1 MTGAESS
8 KKAEKRAKK
17 QQQALFVAATREEN
31 VRLTINSHENVET
44 STPSTNNGKRKRGP
58 TTLAVIRDH
67 TPLLVE
73 FNERGQPVGVNSEK
87 YATFA
92 GVAAREHVPI
102 VIKDWRLV
110 PSKTKEDLWSL
121 IKQRFIVNESQK
133 HLALR
138 NLGDRWRQYKSEI
151 TTKIKEA
158 NKKTNR
164 SRALALIRPKNVIF
178 DEDWEAFVK
187 HRLSPEFEE
196 ISKKFRNMR
205 NEQEEVH
212 TMGRRG
218 YARTEH
224 NMKKKCSDP
233 TKITR
238 VDVWLEGHRKKNG
251 EPANEAVGRRMEKVV
266 EYQEIDN
273 NPNENI
279 DIRNDAVAKAYGSEK
294 RGRVRARGFGVTPIA
309 ENLHNRSTQKVR
321 ELESQLHTQS
331 QRVEILEQKFEQMTA
346 FMLKQNPGRPDD
358 VMSAHECTP
367 RSQQGSGTMHENLE
381 LENASCQ
388 LLHWYSDDPV
398 EVVAE
403 GKVAS
408 TDPKARVHHVPL
420 GRDCWK
426 VWVESITLGK
436 EDVELYKM
444 TDEARTINE
453 ALGSTV
459 AWPRSCIKLI

>member
-1 MTGAESS
+1 MLALAISFSLLVFFLLVKIPQLFLPFRDCQEEIRCIRCGPKKKKLLIVVQNKEDNILEIEKQALTVGEDDKCRVFIIQSS

-58 TTLAVIRDH
+58 TTLAMIRDH
-67 TPLLVE
+67 IPYLL
-73 FNERGQPVGVNSEK
+73 NSMKE

-121 IKQRFIVNESQK
+121 IK
-133 HLALR
+133 
-138 NLGDRWRQYKSEI
+138 
-151 TTKIKEA
+151 
-158 NKKTNR
+158 
-164 SRALALIRPKNVIF
+164 
-178 DEDWEAFVK
+178 
-187 HRLSPEFEE
+187 
-196 ISKKFRNMR
+196 
-205 NEQEEVH
+205 
-212 TMGRRG
+212 
-218 YARTEH
+218 
-224 NMKKKCSDP
+224 KKKSSDP

-273 NPNENI
+273 NPKENI
-279 DIRNDAVAKAYGSEK
+279 DIRNDVVAKAYGSKK
-294 RGRVRARGFGVTPIA
+294 RGRVRARGFGVTPTA

-331 QRVEILEQKFEQMTA
+331 QRVEILEQKFEQMTV
-346 FMLKQNPGRPDD
+346 FMLKQLLLILQNLGRPDD

-403 GKVAS
+403 GK
-408 TDPKARVHHVPL
+408 
-420 GRDCWK
+420 
-426 VWVESITLGK
+426 
-436 EDVELYKM
+436 
-444 TDEARTINE
+444 
-453 ALGSTV
+453 
-459 AWPRSCIKLI
+459 